1 MYRYRGGEYTLTMSS
16 IIPTL
21 IWYYYICPR
30 EVWLMAHE
38 INPEQD
44 NALIE
49 LGRIFHEYAYKRE
62 KKEISIHGM
71 KIDLLRKEGSDYIIG
86 EIKKSSRFEL
96 SAKMQLAYYL
106 YQLKKI
112 GVEAK
117 GELLIPKEKK
127 KIKVELDEELEKEI
141 ERAISHIKE
150 IIAMER
156 PPAAVWTKYCRRC
169 AYRYF
174 CWA

>member
-1 MYRYRGGEYTLTMSS
+1 MSS

-21 IWYYYICPR
+21 IWYYYICHR

-44 NALIE
+44 NPLVE

-62 KKEISIHGM
+62 KKEISLNGM
-71 KIDLLRKEGSDYIIG
+71 EIDLLKKEGGDYIIC
-86 EIKKSSRFEL
+86 EVKKSSRFEL
-96 SAKMQLAYYL
+96 PAKMQLVYYL
-106 YQLKKI
+106 HNLKKI
-112 GVEAK
+112 GIKAK

-127 KIKVELDEELEKEI
+127 RVKIELNEELEKEI
-141 ERAISHIKE
+141 EETIHRIME
-150 IIAMER
+150 IIDMEK
-156 PPAAVWTKYCRRC
+156 PPPPRKIKYCKGC

>member
-1 MYRYRGGEYTLTMSS
+1 MKMSS

-44 NALIE
+44 NPLIE
-49 LGRIFHEYAYKRE
+49 LGRIFHEYFYRRE
-62 KKEISIHGM
+62 KKEVSLEGM
-71 KIDLLRKEGSDYIIG
+71 KIDLLKKGEENYIVC
-86 EIKKSSRFEL
+86 EVKKSSRFEL
-96 SAKMQLAYYL
+96 SAKMQLAYSIYKL
-106 YQLKKI
+106 REKGI
-112 GVEAK
+112 DVK
-117 GELLIPKEKK
+117 GELLIPKERKR
-127 KIKVELDEELEKEI
+127 IGIELDEDLEREI
-141 ERAISHIKE
+141 RGAVADIRRIMSSDKP
-150 IIAMER
+150 
-156 PPAAVWTKYCRRC
+156 PPARKTRYCRGC

>member
-1 MYRYRGGEYTLTMSS
+1 MSFL
-16 IIPTL
+16 IPTL

-44 NALIE
+44 NPLVE
-49 LGRIFHEYAYKRE
+49 MGRVFHEYAYKRE
-62 KKEISIHGM
+62 KKEISLDGM
-71 KIDLLRKEGSDYIIG
+71 KIDLLKKGDGGYIIC
-86 EIKKSSRFEL
+86 EVKKSSRFEL
-96 SAKMQLAYYL
+96 PAKMQLAYSL
-106 YQLKKI
+106 YKLKKMGI
-112 GVEAK
+112 VAK

-127 KIKVELDEELEKEI
+127 KIEVELNDQLEQEI
-141 ERAISHIKE
+141 ERAVANIKE
-150 IIAMER
+150 IMNREQ
-156 PPAAVWTKYCRRC
+156 PPPPEKIKYCGKC

>member
-1 MYRYRGGEYTLTMSS
+1 MSS

-44 NALIE
+44 DPLVG

-62 KKEISIHGM
+62 KKEISIDGM
-71 KIDLLRKEGSDYIIG
+71 KIDLLKKEEGGYIIC
-86 EIKKSSRFEL
+86 EVKKSSRFEL
-96 SAKMQLAYYL
+96 PAKMQLAYYL
-106 YQLKKI
+106 YKLKSI
-112 GVEAK
+112 GIKAK

-127 KIKVELDEELEKEI
+127 RIKIELNKELEIEI
-141 ERAISHIKE
+141 ERVIQHIKE
-150 IIAMER
+150 IINREAS
-156 PPAAVWTKYCRRC
+156 PPPRKVGYCKKC

>member
-1 MYRYRGGEYTLTMSS
+1 MVNH

-44 NALIE
+44 NPLVE
-49 LGRIFHEYAYKRE
+49 LGRIFHEYAYSRE
-62 KKEISIHGM
+62 KKEISLEGM
-71 KIDLLRKEGSDYIIG
+71 KIDLLRKEGNDYVIC
-86 EIKKSSRFEL
+86 EVKKSSRFEI

-106 YQLKKI
+106 YKLKKI
-112 GVEAK
+112 GIEAR

-127 KIKVELDEELEKEI
+127 KISIELNETLEREI
-141 ERAISHIKE
+141 EETILKIEE
-150 IIAMER
+150 IIKKEK
-156 PPAAVWTKYCRRC
+156 PPPPEKIKYCGKC

>member
-1 MYRYRGGEYTLTMSS
+1 MSS

-44 NALIE
+44 NPLVE
-49 LGRIFHEYAYKRE
+49 LGRIFHEHAYKRE
-62 KKEISIHGM
+62 KKEISLKGM
-71 KIDLLRKEGSDYIIG
+71 KLDLLKKGENDYIIC
-86 EIKKSSRFEL
+86 EVKKSSRFEL

-106 YQLKKI
+106 YKLKRI
-112 GVEAK
+112 GIEAK

-127 KIKVELDEELEKEI
+127 RIRIELNEELEKEI
-141 ERAISHIKE
+141 EKTVKNIKK
-150 IIAMER
+150 IIAKEK
-156 PPAAVWTKYCRRC
+156 PPPPRKIKYCRKC